1 MMNASKRKF
10 NALLSNFGNKSTTSL
25 PSKSGTNN
33 GSSVELAE
41 SELKR
46 RRVSRPTSVLS
57 QVTAHVDSTS
67 SSSTKTAGMAHNKSL
82 SLASA
87 GPALTDAPKYAP
99 WDRVAF
105 LNRLESFKSVTDWTP
120 KPAKVNEVEWAK
132 RGWVCRGQERVRCE
146 LCCVEL
152 FVKLNIKESD
162 GEEAKILNAS
172 DIGIIFFTA
181 SSWTWLIVRQKK
193 LWSRSMRN

>member
-1 MMNASKRKF
+1 MNASKRKF

-25 PSKSGTNN
+25 PSKSRTNN
-33 GSSVELAE
+33 GSNVELAE

-67 SSSTKTAGMAHNKSL
+67 SSLTKTASMAHNKSL

-87 GPALTDAPKYAP
+87 GPGLTDPPKYAP

-105 LNRLESFKSVTDWTP
+105 LKRLESFKSVTDWTP

-146 LCCVEL
+146 LCSVEI
-152 FVKLNIKESD
+152 FVKLNIKELD

-181 SSWTWLIVRQKK
+181 SSGTLLIAQQKK